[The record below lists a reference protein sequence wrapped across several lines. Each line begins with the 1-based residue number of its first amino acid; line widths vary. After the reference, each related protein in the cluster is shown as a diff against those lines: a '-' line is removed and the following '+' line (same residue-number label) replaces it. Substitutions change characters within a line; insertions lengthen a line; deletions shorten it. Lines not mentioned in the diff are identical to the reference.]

1 MSEQT
6 YIFDIGGDR
15 WISKSVS
22 GKTIFKREELREE
35 LVKINETWCKD
46 RPFDVDL
53 LLKMSDES
61 TEVWIDFTLSEDD
74 DDIISIIKY
83 QKQWY
88 DKQ

>member
-6 YIFDIGGDR
+6 YILDINGDR
-15 WISKSVS
+15 WISKSVN
-22 GKTIFKREELREE
+22 GKTIFKREELRDE
-35 LVKINETWCKD
+35 LLKINETWCKD
-46 RPFDVDL
+46 RTFDVDL

-61 TEVWIDFTLSEDD
+61 KEEWIDFTLSE